1 MKMKTYDTYVCRA
14 VKNDPYGFV
23 ENLIE
28 MAETVQDKGIQ
39 LALLEASCVIANL
52 LEKNGGK
59 IE

>member
-1 MKMKTYDTYVCRA
+1 MKAYDTYVCRS